1 MSENS
6 TQPGDSERPSLATN
20 RPERNSLLRRYNR
33 VWQQAWR
40 QRKGMDAPKRLP
52 HEVQFLPAALELQD
66 KPAHPAPRIL
76 MWAIMGF
83 SALALIWACF
93 GKIDVVATAS
103 GKVIPSGKTKVI
115 QPSETAVVKAIHVR
129 DGQAVKAGELLIEL
143 DPTSADA
150 DVGRIQSD
158 LTAAQVDIARARA
171 MLVGINNRRV
181 PSLDPAD
188 LSGATLDQKLA
199 AARWLQGQYQEYR
212 SSLDMVDAEIA
223 QRQADIQSARTQ
235 VASLQQTVPI
245 ATKLAQ
251 DYEHLLQKQY
261 IARHAYLEKE
271 QARLDLVRQLGIQQ
285 AAVIQA
291 SAAKQEA
298 ERRRDG
304 VTAQTQR
311 GMLDLL
317 QQSEQKA
324 AGFFQDLNKARYQEA
339 LTTLEAPVEGTVQQL
354 AIHTVGGVVTPAQ
367 QLMAIVP
374 QRETIEIEAMFE
386 NKDIGFIHP
395 GQPVTVKVET
405 FTFTKYGT
413 LNGELIDISRDAIED
428 EKRGL
433 IYSGKIRLEADHLF
447 VNGQEVRLSPGMA
460 VTAEVKTGQRRI
472 IEYFMSPLQQYQSES
487 IRER

>member
-6 TQPGDSERPSLATN
+6 SQPGDSEKPSSATN

-33 VWQQAWR
+33 VWRQAWR

-76 MWAIMGF
+76 IWAIMGF
-83 SALALIWACF
+83 SALALIWACV
-93 GKIDVVATAS
+93 GKVDVVATAS

-158 LTAAQVDIARARA
+158 LIAAQVDIARARA
-171 MLVGINNRRV
+171 MLDAINNRRI
-181 PSLDPAD
+181 PTLDPAD
-188 LSGATLDQKLA
+188 LSSATPDQRIA
-199 AARWLQGQYQEYR
+199 AARWLYGQYQEYR

-235 VASLQQTVPI
+235 VASLQQTMPI

-251 DYEHLLQKQY
+251 DYERLLQKQY

-304 VTAQTQR
+304 VIAQTRR

-324 AGFFQDLNKARYQEA
+324 AVFFQDLNKARYQEE

-354 AIHTVGGVVTPAQ
+354 AIHTIGGVVTPAQ
-367 QLMAIVP
+367 QLMVIVP
-374 QRETIEIEAMFE
+374 QGQTIEIEAMFE
-386 NKDIGFIHP
+386 NKDIGFVHP

-413 LNGELIDISRDAIED
+413 LDGELIDVSRDAIED

-433 IYSGKIRLEADHLF
+433 IYSGKIRLDADHLS
-447 VNGQEVRLSPGMA
+447 VNGQEVKLSPGMA
-460 VTAEVKTGQRRI
+460 VTAEVKTSQRRI
-472 IEYFMSPLQQYQSES
+472 IEYFMSPLQQYKSES